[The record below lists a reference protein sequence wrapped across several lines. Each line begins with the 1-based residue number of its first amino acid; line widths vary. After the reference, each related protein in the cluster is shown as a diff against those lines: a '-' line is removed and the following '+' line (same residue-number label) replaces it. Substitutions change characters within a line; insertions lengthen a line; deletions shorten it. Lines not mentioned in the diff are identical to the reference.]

1 MGGLIDNLNA
11 WSKQFDTMTRLIC
24 VTSGKGGVGKTTVT
38 SNLGAA
44 LTNFGADTVVL
55 DANLTN
61 PNLGFHIGIPLY
73 PKTLHDVLKGD
84 AHITEAMYIHDSGLR
99 VVPAGLSVEDLE
111 DTDPANLSDVL
122 LDAVGEPDFVLVDS
136 AAGLGNESI
145 NAIEASDEVLV
156 VTNPNLPAVTD
167 ALKTVNIAEEAGTD
181 VRGVILNMVK
191 GHDSELDTEEVE
203 SMIGHPVMMEIPHH
217 EKVEE
222 ALSMKKPVVHHEP
235 DHHVSERF
243 KAVAGDLAG
252 VEYEADLSEPGLFS
266 KIMDRFK

>member
-1 MGGLIDNLNA
+1 M
-11 WSKQFDTMTRLIC
+11 S
-24 VTSGKGGVGKTTVT
+24 SGKGGVGKTTVT

-44 LTNFGADTVVL
+44 LTHFGADTVVL

-99 VVPAGLSVEDLE
+99 VVPAGLSVEDLK
-111 DTDPANLSDVL
+111 DTSPENLSDVL
-122 LDAVGEPDFVLVDS
+122 LDAVGEPDFVLIDS

-145 NAIEASDEVLV
+145 NAIEASDEVMI

-181 VRGVILNMVK
+181 VTGVILNMVK
-191 GHDSELDTEEVE
+191 DHDSELSTEEVE
-203 SMIGHPVMMEIPHH
+203 SMIGYEVLMEVPDH
-217 EKVEE
+217 EKVQE
-222 ALSMKKPVVHHEP
+222 ALAAKKPVVHHEP

-243 KAVAGDLAG
+243 KKVAADVHGL
-252 VEYEADLSEPGLFS
+252 EYEPDLEESGFLDRIFS
-266 KIMDRFK
+266 RFR

>member
-1 MGGLIDNLNA
+1 
-11 WSKQFDTMTRLIC
+11 MTRLIC
-24 VTSGKGGVGKTTVT
+24 VSSGKGGVGKTTVT

-44 LTNFGADTVVL
+44 LTEFGADTIVL

-73 PKTLHDVLKGD
+73 PTTLHDVLKGD

-99 VVPAGLSVEDLE
+99 VVPAGLSVDDLR
-111 DTDPANLSDVL
+111 DTTPDNLSDVL

-136 AAGLGNESI
+136 AAGLGQESI
-145 NAIEASDEVLV
+145 SAIEASDEVLV

-167 ALKTVNIAEEAGTD
+167 ALKTVDIAEETGTEIT
-181 VRGVILNMVK
+181 GVVLNMVK
-191 GHDSELDTEEVE
+191 GHDSELDKEEVE
-203 SMIGHPVMMEIPHH
+203 SMIGHEVIMEVPHH

-222 ALSMKKPVVHHEP
+222 ALSVKKPVVHHAP

-243 KAVAGDLAG
+243 KGVAADVAGL
-252 VEYEADLSEPGLFS
+252 EYEMDLSRKGFFGRLLDN
-266 KIMDRFK
+266 IRQ

>member
-1 MGGLIDNLNA
+1 V
-11 WSKQFDTMTRLIC
+11 S
-24 VTSGKGGVGKTTVT
+24 SGKGGVGKTTVT

-44 LTNFGADTVVL
+44 LTHFGADTVVL

-99 VVPAGLSVEDLE
+99 VVPAGLSVEDLK
-111 DTDPANLSDVL
+111 DTSPENLSDVL
-122 LDAVGEPDFVLVDS
+122 LDAVGEPDFVLIDS

-145 NAIEASDEVLV
+145 NAIEASDEVMI

-181 VRGVILNMVK
+181 VTGVILNMVK
-191 GHDSELDTEEVE
+191 DHDSELSTEEVE
-203 SMIGHPVMMEIPHH
+203 SMIGYEVLMEVPDH
-217 EKVEE
+217 EKVQE
-222 ALSMKKPVVHHEP
+222 ALAAKKPVVHHEP

-243 KAVAGDLAG
+243 KKVAADVHGL
-252 VEYEADLSEPGLFS
+252 EYEPDLEESGFLDRIFS
-266 KIMDRFK
+266 RFR

>member
-1 MGGLIDNLNA
+1 
-11 WSKQFDTMTRLIC
+11 MTRLIC
-24 VTSGKGGVGKTTVT
+24 VSSGKGGVGKTTVT
-38 SNLGAA
+38 ANLGAA

-99 VVPAGLSVEDLE
+99 VVPAGLSVDDLK
-111 DTDPANLSDVL
+111 DTSPDNLADVL
-122 LDAVGEPDFVLVDS
+122 LDTIGEPDFVLVDS
-136 AAGLGNESI
+136 AAGLGNESL
-145 NAIEASDEVLV
+145 NAIEASDEVII

-167 ALKTVNIAEEAGTD
+167 ALKTVNVAEEAGTD
-181 VRGVILNMVK
+181 VSGVVLNMVK
-191 GHDSELDTEEVE
+191 DHDAELSTEEVE
-203 SMIGHPVMMEIPHH
+203 SMIGYEVLMEIPHH

-222 ALSMKKPVVHHEP
+222 ALAVKKPLVHHEP

-243 KAVAGDLAG
+243 KGVASDLAG
-252 VEYEADLSEPGLFS
+252 LDYEPELEQEGF
-266 KIMDRFK
+266 IDRVMKVFR

>member
-1 MGGLIDNLNA
+1 
-11 WSKQFDTMTRLIC
+11 MTRLIC
-24 VTSGKGGVGKTTVT
+24 VSSGKGGVGKTTVT

-44 LTNFGADTVVL
+44 LTHFGADTVVL

-99 VVPAGLSVEDLE
+99 VVPAGLSVEDLK
-111 DTDPANLSDVL
+111 DTSPENLSDVL
-122 LDAVGEPDFVLVDS
+122 LDAVGEPDFVLIDS
-136 AAGLGNESI
+136 AAGLGNESV
-145 NAIEASDEVLV
+145 NAIEASDEVLI

-181 VRGVILNMVK
+181 ITGVVLNKVRDNDAELNQ
-191 GHDSELDTEEVE
+191 EEVE
-203 SMIGHPVMMEIPHH
+203 SMIGYEILMHVPDHQ
-217 EKVEE
+217 KVDE
-222 ALSMKKPVVHHEP
+222 ALAAKKPIIHHDP

-243 KAVAGDLAG
+243 KKIAADVHGL
-252 VEYEADLSEPGLFS
+252 EYEPRLQEEGFLGKLFG
-266 KIMDRFK
+266 KLR

>member
-1 MGGLIDNLNA
+1 
-11 WSKQFDTMTRLIC
+11 MTRLIC
-24 VTSGKGGVGKTTVT
+24 VSSGKGGVGKTTVT

-44 LTNFGADTVVL
+44 LTHFGADTVVL

-99 VVPAGLSVEDLE
+99 VVPAGLSVEDLK
-111 DTDPANLSDVL
+111 DTSPENLSDVL
-122 LDAVGEPDFVLVDS
+122 LDAVGEPDFVLIDS

-145 NAIEASDEVLV
+145 NAIEASDEVMI

-181 VRGVILNMVK
+181 VTGVVLNMVK
-191 GHDSELDTEEVE
+191 DHDSELSTEEVE
-203 SMIGHPVMMEIPHH
+203 SMIGYEVLMEVPDH
-217 EKVEE
+217 EKVQE
-222 ALSMKKPVVHHEP
+222 ALAAKKPIVHHAP

-243 KAVAGDLAG
+243 KKVAADVHGL
-252 VEYEADLSEPGLFS
+252 EYEPDLEESGFLDRIFS
-266 KIMDRFK
+266 KFK

>member
-1 MGGLIDNLNA
+1 
-11 WSKQFDTMTRLIC
+11 MTRLIC
-24 VTSGKGGVGKTTVT
+24 VSSGKGGVGKTTVT
-38 SNLGAA
+38 ANLGAA

-99 VVPAGLSVEDLE
+99 VVPAGLSVDDLK
-111 DTDPANLSDVL
+111 DTSPDNLADVL
-122 LDAVGEPDFVLVDS
+122 LDTIGEPDFVLVDS
-136 AAGLGNESI
+136 AAGLGNESL
-145 NAIEASDEVLV
+145 NAIEASDEVII

-167 ALKTVNIAEEAGTD
+167 ALKTVNVAEEAGTD
-181 VRGVILNMVK
+181 VSGVVLNMVK
-191 GHDSELDTEEVE
+191 DHDAELSTEEVE
-203 SMIGHPVMMEIPHH
+203 SMIGYEVLMEIPHH

-222 ALSMKKPVVHHEP
+222 ALAVKKPLVHHEP

-243 KAVAGDLAG
+243 KGVASDLAG
-252 VEYEADLSEPGLFS
+252 LDYEPELKQEGF
-266 KIMDRFK
+266 IDRVMKVFR

>member
-1 MGGLIDNLNA
+1 
-11 WSKQFDTMTRLIC
+11 MTRLIC
-24 VTSGKGGVGKTTVT
+24 VSSGKGGVGKTTVT
-38 SNLGAA
+38 ANLGAA
-44 LTNFGADTVVL
+44 LTQFGADTVVL

-73 PKTLHDVLKGD
+73 PKTLHDVLKGE

-99 VVPAGLSVEDLE
+99 VVPAGLSVEDLK
-111 DTDPANLSDVL
+111 DTSPENLSDVL

-136 AAGLGNESI
+136 AAGLGKESV

-167 ALKTVNIAEEAGTD
+167 ALKTVNIAEDAGTD
-181 VRGVILNMVK
+181 VAGVVLNMVK
-191 GHDSELDTEEVE
+191 GHDAELDTDEVE
-203 SMIGHPVMMEIPHH
+203 SMIGHPVLMEVPHH

-222 ALSMKKPVVHHEP
+222 ALSVKKPVVHHAP

-243 KAVAGDLAG
+243 KAVAGELAG
-252 VEYEADLSEPGLFS
+252 VDYEPDLSQQNFISRIL
-266 KIMDRFK
+266 DRFR

>member
-1 MGGLIDNLNA
+1 M
-11 WSKQFDTMTRLIC
+11 S
-24 VTSGKGGVGKTTVT
+24 SGKGGVGKTTVT

-44 LTNFGADTVVL
+44 LTHFGADTVVL

-99 VVPAGLSVEDLE
+99 VVPAGLSVEDLK
-111 DTDPANLSDVL
+111 DTSPENLSDVL
-122 LDAVGEPDFVLVDS
+122 LDAVGEPDFVLIDS

-145 NAIEASDEVLV
+145 NAIEASDEVMI

-167 ALKTVNIAEEAGTD
+167 ALKTVNIAEEAGTE
-181 VRGVILNMVK
+181 VTGVVLNMVK
-191 GHDSELDTEEVE
+191 GHESELSTEEVE
-203 SMIGHPVMMEIPHH
+203 SMIGYEVLMEVPDH
-217 EKVEE
+217 EKVQE
-222 ALSMKKPVVHHEP
+222 ALAAKKPVVHHEP

-243 KAVAGDLAG
+243 KKIAADVHGL
-252 VEYEADLSEPGLFS
+252 EYEPDLEESGFLDRIFS
-266 KIMDRFK
+266 RFK

>member
-1 MGGLIDNLNA
+1 
-11 WSKQFDTMTRLIC
+11 MTRLIC
-24 VTSGKGGVGKTTVT
+24 VSSGKGGVGKTTT
-38 SNLGAA
+38 TANIGAA
-44 LTNFGADTVVL
+44 LSQFGADTVVL

-99 VVPAGLSVEDLE
+99 VVPAGLSVEDLR
-111 DTDPANLSDVL
+111 DTSPDNLADVL
-122 LDAVGEPDFVLVDS
+122 LDTVGEPDFVLVDS

-145 NAIEASDEVLV
+145 NAIEASDELLV

-167 ALKTVNIAEEAGTD
+167 ALKTVNVAEEAGTD
-181 VRGVILNMVK
+181 VMGVVLNMVK
-191 GHDSELDTEEVE
+191 DHDSELDRSEVE
-203 SMIGHPVMMEIPHH
+203 SMIGYEVIAEVPHH

-235 DHHVSERF
+235 DHHVSESF
-243 KAVAGDLAG
+243 KGAAADIAGI
-252 VEYEADLSEPGLFS
+252 EYEADLSEPGLLEQLLG
-266 KIMDRFK
+266 RFR

>member
-1 MGGLIDNLNA
+1 
-11 WSKQFDTMTRLIC
+11 MTRLIC
-24 VTSGKGGVGKTTVT
+24 VSSGKGGVGKTTVT

-99 VVPAGLSVEDLE
+99 VVPAGLSVEDLR
-111 DTDPANLSDVL
+111 DTSPENLSDVL
-122 LDAVGEPDFVLVDS
+122 LDTIGEPDFVLVDS

-145 NAIEASDEVLV
+145 NAIEASDELLV

-167 ALKTVNIAEEAGTD
+167 ALKTVNVAEEAGTEIT
-181 VRGVILNMVK
+181 GVILNKVK
-191 GHDSELDTEEVE
+191 DHESELSKEEVE
-203 SMIGHPVMMEIPHH
+203 SMVGHEVIMEVPHH

-222 ALSMKKPVVHHEP
+222 ALAVKKPVVHHEP

-243 KAVAGDLAG
+243 KGIAAEISGMD
-252 VEYEADLSEPGLFS
+252 YEPEIKDESIVDRLFN
-266 KIMDRFK
+266 MFR